1 MKLYSYF
8 RSSASFRVRIAL
20 RLKGLAHDYVP
31 VHLPRGEHQQ
41 PGFASLTAEQLVP
54 VLELAGGQR
63 LTQSMAIIEYLDET
77 HPSPPLLPAEPL
89 ARAQVR
95 ALAQMVACEMHPPNN
110 LRVLNYLVQTLKV
123 DEAGKNAWY
132 SHWARSGLEAFE
144 RQLVLLAQQRAAQGL
159 APSVSCWG
167 AAPTLADCCL
177 VPHVFNCQ
185 RFNVPLP
192 SRPARPST
200 PADAPLA
207 IVSTL
212 TTQLRRCSNDWASC
226 PAAIPMARI
235 ISPILVIE

>member
-1 MKLYSYF
+1 MAETLTLYSYW
-8 RSSASFRVRIAL
+8 RSSAAYRVRIAL
-20 RLKGLAHDYVP
+20 NLKQLSYVTVP
-31 VHLPRGEHQQ
+31 VHLLNNGGEQHADEYRELNPQE
-41 PGFASLTAEQLVP
+41 SVP
-54 VLELAGGQR
+54 VLLDGAR
-63 LTQSMAIIEYLDET
+63 IFRQSMAIIEYLDET

-110 LRVLNYLVQTLKV
+110 LRVLNYLVQKLKV

-185 RFNVPLP
+185 RFNVPLQGLPLTMAAFAACMALPAFQQAQP
-192 SRPARPST
+192 SA
-200 PADAPLA
+200 
-207 IVSTL
+207 
-212 TTQLRRCSNDWASC
+212 C
-226 PAAIPMARI
+226 PDYQP
-235 ISPILVIE
+235 

>member
-8 RSSASFRVRIAL
+8 RSSASYRVRIAL
-20 RLKGLAHDYVP
+20 QLKGLEPDYIP
-31 VHLPRGEHQQ
+31 VHLVRREQLLPEH
-41 PGFASLTAEQLVP
+41 TALSPDGLVP
-54 VLELAGGQR
+54 VLEVGGDI

-89 ARAQVR
+89 ARAHVR

-159 APSVSCWG
+159 APSVYCWG

-185 RFNVPLP
+185 RFNVPLQGLPLTMAAFAACMALPALQQAQP
-192 SRPARPST
+192 SA
-200 PADAPLA
+200 
-207 IVSTL
+207 
-212 TTQLRRCSNDWASC
+212 C
-226 PAAIPMARI
+226 PDYQP
-235 ISPILVIE
+235 